1 MQPGRLTDSSRSAFA
16 PPLNPASATRP
27 AEPFSSGQRLVLWV
41 LWLTYG
47 SFYFCRN
54 NLGIALPGLQAELG
68 YSKSELGTVLMA
80 LKIAYGVGQL
90 INGQLAE
97 RFSARRLLAFGLLA
111 SAALNVAF
119 GWASAL
125 YFLTFVWA
133 CNGYV
138 QALGWPPTMRVAAN
152 WFPPL
157 QRGRAIGII
166 GTGYQLCGALT
177 FVVAGW
183 AAERFGWRGALYMPA
198 AIVAVSAVHM
208 LVFLKDKPA
217 AEHALEEI
225 EHVAAKASLRE
236 NLRVTLTNPALWLVA
251 VALCLLDACRYGFTD
266 WGVTHLKEVQQT
278 SVGTAAFKYAVLP
291 FGGIAGAFLS
301 GWATDRFFG

>member
-111 SAALNVAF
+111 SAALNVLF

-138 QALGWPPTMRVAAN
+138 QALGWPPTIRVGAN
-152 WFPPL
+152 WFPAL
-157 QRGRAIGII
+157 QRGRALGII

-183 AAERFGWRGALYMPA
+183 AADKFGWRGALYVPA
-198 AIVAVSAVHM
+198 AIVAVSAIHM
-208 LVFLKDKPA
+208 LIFLKDAPEA
-217 AEHALEEI
+217 SGALHTMEEAQARATRS
-225 EHVAAKASLRE
+225 VWA
-236 NLRVTLTNPALWLVA
+236 NL
-251 VALCLLDACRYGFTD
+251 
-266 WGVTHLKEVQQT
+266 
-278 SVGTAAFKYAVLP
+278 
-291 FGGIAGAFLS
+291 
-301 GWATDRFFG
+301 